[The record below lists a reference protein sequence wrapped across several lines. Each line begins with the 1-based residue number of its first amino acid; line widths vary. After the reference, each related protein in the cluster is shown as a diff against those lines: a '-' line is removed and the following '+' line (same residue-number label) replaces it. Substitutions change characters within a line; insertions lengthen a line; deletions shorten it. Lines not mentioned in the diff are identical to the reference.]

1 MAVRTKTT
9 RIAPASREIVT
20 GRVLATERIGPSFVR
35 VTVGGANVGRIA
47 PMGFDQWFR
56 LFFPAPGQRS
66 LTLPATAGPQWWP
79 EMRAMPEGVQPI
91 LRNYTIRRY
100 REAGAGRY
108 GDTAEL
114 DIDFATHGDTGPASQ
129 WARTAQPGAELA
141 LLDEGIMY
149 HRPTEARW
157 QILVADESALPAI
170 AGILASSAGRHHAV
184 PTEVFVEVDD
194 AGDVAAQE
202 IVPGPGVRLHTVVR
216 PGRHAPPGP
225 HVLEAVRAGALPDGP
240 GYAFLAGESGL
251 VTSLRRHLV
260 RERGL
265 AKSAVTFT
273 GYWKFGAASY

>member
-79 EMRAMPEGVQPI
+79 EMRAMPEAVQPI

-202 IVPGPGVRLHTVVR
+202 IVPGPGVR
-216 PGRHAPPGP
+216 P